1 MSLLPRRSG
10 EPPPGVDNPSRWG
23 APAPVLLR
31 SVAVMAWLSL
41 VTRLISLALPGSRS
55 GIGPWIRHAD
65 VASSLLSQV
74 AALLGS
80 SLLVLLVVG
89 TLAERS
95 FGYAYRLIV
104 VPTSAAVLMLVM
116 LASTMGL
123 EPEATLTMGLACLA
137 LSTAGATA
145 AMNAPQSRA
154 QGLVVSL
161 ATLGAATRLAVRVLT
176 MGAIHHEDAWVTRVS
191 WLAFVGTAFD
201 AFAIALAAARLRAEH
216 RNRAGVGLLA
226 VLVGALWV
234 SWNALRGSFDG
245 ASTWQ
250 VLCSRAVGEL
260 SQSPIAF
267 GTVASRY
274 ALETVAVLFA
284 ALVVFWPGAISAGM
298 MSAALALMSRPGVD
312 VPAAALVLAIGALV
326 APLSRA
332 PLVDP
337 APAPSRAGPA
347 EQTPAGADR

>member
-1 MSLLPRRSG
+1 MSLLPRPSS
-10 EPPPGVDNPSRWG
+10 EPLPVSTDPSRWG
-23 APAPVLLR
+23 AAAPLLLR
-31 SVAVMAWLSL
+31 SVAIAAWLSL
-41 VTRLISLALPGSRS
+41 VTRLVSLALPGSQS
-55 GIGPWIRHAD
+55 GIGLYIRRAD
-65 VASSLLSQV
+65 GASSLLSQI

-89 TLAERS
+89 TLAERG
-95 FGYAYRLIV
+95 FGYAYRLVV

-161 ATLGAATRLAVRVLT
+161 ATLGAATRLAIRVLT
-176 MGAIHHEDAWVTRVS
+176 MGATHHEPAWLTRMS
-191 WLAFVGTAFD
+191 LLAFVGAAFD
-201 AFAIALAAARLRAEH
+201 ACAIALSAARLRAEH
-216 RNRAGVGLLA
+216 RTRAAGALLA
-226 VLVGALWV
+226 VFIAALWI

-267 GTVASRY
+267 GTIASRY
-274 ALETVAVLFA
+274 ALETIAVLLA
-284 ALVVFWPGAISAGM
+284 AVVVFWPGRISAGM
-298 MSAALALMSRPGVD
+298 MSAALALMARPGVD
-312 VPAAALVLAIGALV
+312 VPAAALVLALGALV

-332 PLVDP
+332 PSVEP
-337 APAPSRAGPA
+337 APTPSRPPPTEHA
-347 EQTPAGADR
+347 EADRST